1 MEDAINQYISAEIV
15 TTPDVLPLD
24 NDLSLMEAN
33 ILDSVAFLNLV
44 MFLEERF
51 GISVEDTELTRE
63 NFETI
68 NIIAAYVR
76 RKQQAGVA
84 A

>member
-1 MEDAINQYISAEIV
+1 MEDAINQYISTEIV
-15 TTPDVLPLD
+15 TTPDLLPLD

-44 MFLEERF
+44 LFLEERF

-76 RKQQAGVA
+76 RKQGTAVA
-84 A
+84 R

>member
-1 MEDAINQYISAEIV
+1 VEEVIKAYISDEIV
-15 TTPDVLPLD
+15 SDSSLLPLD

-44 MFLEERF
+44 LFLEERF
-51 GISVEDTELTRE
+51 GISVEDTELTRD

-68 NIIAAYVR
+68 NIIAAFVR
-76 RKQQAGVA
+76 QKQQAGVA

>member
-1 MEDAINQYISAEIV
+1 MEEVIKAYISVEIV
-15 TTPDVLPLD
+15 SDLSLLPLD

-44 MFLEERF
+44 LFLEERF

-76 RKQQAGVA
+76 RKQGTAVA
-84 A
+84 R

>member
-1 MEDAINQYISAEIV
+1 VEGDINQYISTEIV
-15 TTPDVLPLD
+15 SDPSVLPLD
-24 NDLSLMEAN
+24 NDRSLMDAN

-51 GISVEDTELTRE
+51 GISVEDTELTRD

-68 NIIAAYVR
+68 TIIAAYVR

>member
-1 MEDAINQYISAEIV
+1 MEDAIKAYISTEIV
-15 TTPDVLPLD
+15 TNPDLLPLD

-44 MFLEERF
+44 LFLEERF
-51 GISVEDTELTRE
+51 GISVEDTELTRD

-68 NIIAAYVR
+68 NIIAAFVR
-76 RKQQAGVA
+76 QKQGAGVA
-84 A
+84 R

>member
-1 MEDAINQYISAEIV
+1 MEDAINQYISTEIV
-15 TTPDVLPLD
+15 TTPDQLPLD

-51 GISVEDTELTRE
+51 AISVEDTELTRE

-76 RKQQAGVA
+76 QKQGIAVA
-84 A
+84 R